1 LTIYT
6 LQLHSTY
13 VLHFANITEMSK
25 IRVGLVGL
33 SASAT
38 GTGWATSAHLPYLL
52 KSPHYTI
59 TALLNSSVEAA
70 RKAVKAYNL
79 PDSTKTYGSPED
91 LANDPD
97 VDLVAVSVRV
107 DRHAE
112 VSLPSLKKGKDVFI
126 EWPLDKD
133 VYVAREIAAASK
145 EGGGKTFVGLQA
157 RQSPVVRKIK
167 SLVDSGRI
175 GKVLSSSFIG
185 AAGNGGG
192 EEGVGVRYFTDRK
205 IGGNTF
211 TIAFGH
217 SKFIRLF
224 IYTRTSHQRYRP

>member
-1 LTIYT
+1 MTTRFTSLSEP
-6 LQLHSTY
+6 LK
-13 VLHFANITEMSK
+13 MSK

-52 KSPHYTI
+52 KSSRYTI
-59 TALLNSSVEAA
+59 TALLNSSVESAQ
-70 RKAVKAYNL
+70 KAVKAYSL

-97 VDLVAVSVRV
+97 IDLVVVSVRV
-107 DRHAE
+107 DKHAE
-112 VSLPSLKKGKDVFI
+112 VSLPSLRKGKDVFI

-133 VYVAREIAAASK
+133 VHVAREMLAAAK

-157 RQSPVVRKIK
+157 RQSPIVRKIK
-167 SLVDSGRI
+167 SLIDSGRI

-192 EEGVGVRYFTDRK
+192 EESVGVRYFTDRK

-217 SKFIRLF
+217 CKSIHIRKK
-224 IYTRTSHQRYRP
+224 IARYEITATV